1 MPEIATSEM
10 ILFEMGT
17 YWIFSILFISVLD
30 YYAAKKLGGKRML
43 AYKILRMPRFF
54 SLIFVSAYTI
64 VFFVLAMKG
73 IEISY
78 ELFTYMGIP
87 YFVVWVFF
95 FINVFRRIKAEKKG
109 RPWLK

>member
-1 MPEIATSEM
+1 MPEFATSEM
-10 ILFEMGT
+10 IMFEMGT
-17 YWIFSILFISVLD
+17 YWIFSILFISALD

-43 AYKILRMPRFF
+43 SYKILRMPRFF

-64 VFFVLAMKG
+64 VFFVLTMKD
-73 IEISY
+73 ILIRYS
-78 ELFTYMGIP
+78 LFTYMGIP